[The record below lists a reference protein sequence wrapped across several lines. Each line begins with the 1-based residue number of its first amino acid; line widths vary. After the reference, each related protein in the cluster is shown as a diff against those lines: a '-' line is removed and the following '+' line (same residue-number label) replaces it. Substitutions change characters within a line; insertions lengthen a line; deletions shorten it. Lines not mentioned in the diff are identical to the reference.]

1 MNKLLQMLNGK
12 RIAIVGNSAVSRDY
26 SNEIDSADVVIRF
39 NHFYN
44 YDSGLVGRR
53 VDIVLQTVAQ
63 AWYDAVNAG
72 KAHINI
78 VQQQRPA
85 IFLVKRPDHYNTN
98 VHKVYGK
105 GIRVDNGTNW
115 FQPWWKYTTGTCA
128 LCYLAQNLTN
138 AEVRVYGFSNEGYED
153 NWLNYIATDAKH
165 YGEVA
170 NEERPV
176 MLYSIAQL
184 HSLKI
189 TEEPLKEIPKVIVV
203 PIKANSEGAP
213 KKNRKLLVPCLE
225 KITKLQYPIY
235 VVGDDYDLLHEVKT
249 KFEDRVLTV
258 PLPHIDSH
266 DDVTKTLRKWQV
278 ETGFSGDIALVQCTS
293 PYLKEEWVEQCFD
306 SLKFASLTATAVPL
320 DFKPTAIFREENG
333 VFIPNSQA
341 LPPASVA
348 RQLLPNTVRITGA
361 VECFHTDA
369 LEFESLYQV
378 GVMQPVIVDNAVD
391 IDTQEQLNNVK
402 L

>member
-1 MNKLLQMLNGK
+1 MNRLLQMLNGK
-12 RIAIVGNSAVSRDY
+12 RIAIVGNSAVGRNY

-63 AWYDAVNAG
+63 AWYDAVNSG
-72 KAHINI
+72 KAHIDI
-78 VQQQRPA
+78 IQQQHPN
-85 IFLVKRPDHYNTN
+85 IFLVKRPDHYDTT

-105 GIRVDNGTNW
+105 EIRVDNLTKV
-115 FQPWWKYTTGTCA
+115 FEPWWKYTTGTCT

-153 NWLNYIATDAKH
+153 TWLNYIATDAKH
-165 YGEVA
+165 YGDVA
-170 NEERPV
+170 KEERPV
-176 MLYSIAQL
+176 MLNAITKL

-189 TEEPLKEIPKVIVV
+189 TEESLKEIPKVIVI

-213 KKNRKLLVPCLE
+213 KKNRKLLIPCLE
-225 KITKLQYPIY
+225 KVTKLQYPIY
-235 VVGDDYDLLHEVKT
+235 VVGDDYDLLHEAKN
-249 KFEDRVLTV
+249 KFKNKIQVIA
-258 PLPHIDSH
+258 LPNINPY
-266 DDVTKTLRKWQV
+266 DDVTKTLRNWQV
-278 ETGFSGDIALVQCTS
+278 ETGFSGDVALVQCTS
-293 PYLKEEWVEQCFD
+293 PYLKEEWINQCFD
-306 SLKFASLTATAVPL
+306 GLKFASLTATAVPL

-369 LEFESLYQV
+369 LIFDSLYQV
-378 GVMQPVIVDNAVD
+378 GIMQPIIVDNAVD
-391 IDTQEQLNNVK
+391 IDTEEQLNNIK
-402 L
+402 